1 MSEIVKKSRLEPDEF
16 LDEVKKF
23 FIGYGFHLTDM
34 VMTVTPIPVEN
45 EYGFIK
51 YAIGKRQIVI
61 TGEVDWID
69 KEDI

>member
-1 MSEIVKKSRLEPDEF
+1 
-16 LDEVKKF
+16 
-23 FIGYGFHLTDM
+23 M

-51 YAIGKRQIVI
+51 YAIWKRQMII

-69 KEDI
+69 KEDV